1 MSRRMTPDKRP
12 YVRDAKGS
20 MIYSPAAEL
29 LGQESVDMS

>member
-20 MIYSPAAEL
+20 KIDSPAAEL
-29 LGQESVDMS
+29 LGQEPVDMS